1 MTWRCIFCSTISVLY
16 MKSHMHAMPLP
27 VIPLTVCD
35 VSRFTYQLL
44 QGYDFLHMSRAH
56 NVRVQAST
64 ASFP

>member
-1 MTWRCIFCSTISVLY
+1 MPPSVIL
-16 MKSHMHAMPLP
+16 M
-27 VIPLTVCD
+27 TVCD
-35 VSRFTYQLL
+35 VCRFTYQLL